1 MSDFIIRH
9 LEQNDYLK
17 NYLELLSQDF
27 TIDVNTLSY
36 NEFTEYV
43 TNLNTRHQVFV
54 IENNNVNTPTEK
66 KNETKHSYELYI
78 L

>member
-27 TIDVNTLSY
+27 TIDVNT
-36 NEFTEYV
+36 F
-43 TNLNTRHQVFV
+43 
-54 IENNNVNTPTEK
+54 I
-66 KNETKHSYELYI
+66 I
-78 L
+78 